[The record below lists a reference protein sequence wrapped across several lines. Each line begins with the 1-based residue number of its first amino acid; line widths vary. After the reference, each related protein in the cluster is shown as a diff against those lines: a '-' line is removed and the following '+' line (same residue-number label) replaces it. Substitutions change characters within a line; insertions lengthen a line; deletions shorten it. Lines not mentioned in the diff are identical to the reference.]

1 MKISPVTEEEK
12 GKWPPQPLVKLN
24 TPFIDKRG
32 SIQPLVDLMMKSA
45 VMIDSKAGSL
55 RANHYHKTDW
65 HYCYVL
71 YGEIIYYHRPHGSKE
86 SPEEVIIK
94 EGQMF
99 FTPPM
104 VEHAM
109 VFTKE
114 TRFITWGR
122 NSRVQEVYEADVF
135 RVPPINPE
143 NLK

>member
-1 MKISPVTEEEK
+1 MTKIEPVSDQEK
-12 GKWPPQPLVKLN
+12 ASWPESVLVDL
-24 TPFIDKRG
+24 PSSFDDSRG
-32 SIQPLVDLMMKSA
+32 SIQPLVDMNMKSS
-45 VMIDSKAGSL
+45 VLIDSNSGAV

-86 SPEEVIIK
+86 SHEEVVIK

-122 NSRVQEVYEADVF
+122 NSRVQEVYESDVF
-135 RVPPINPE
+135 RVPAINP
-143 NLK
+143 